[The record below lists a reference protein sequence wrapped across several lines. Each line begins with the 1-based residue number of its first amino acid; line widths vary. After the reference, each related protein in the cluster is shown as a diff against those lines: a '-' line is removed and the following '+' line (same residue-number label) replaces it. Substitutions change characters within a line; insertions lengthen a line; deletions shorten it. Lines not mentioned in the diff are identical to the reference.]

1 MLRILFDYRL
11 TGMLSLIILT
21 FCLIT
26 VPKTTLSQVDNI
38 DKIAHFVFFFGL
50 ALVAWW
56 ESAGRKVKHLGFW
69 IRFLLIGCATIGL
82 GGLIEVL
89 QATLTTNRSG
99 DWLDFLA
106 DAAGVC
112 CAQII
117 GGFLFHRVS
126 SYLTPN
132 RSLECN
138 SATPY

>member
-11 TGMLSLIILT
+11 TGMLSLVILT

-56 ESAGRKVKHLGFW
+56 ESAGRKAQHLGFW

-89 QATLTTNRSG
+89 QATCTGGRRSG
-99 DWLDFLA
+99 EWLDFVADGIGSTLA
-106 DAAGVC
+106 LL
-112 CAQII
+112 I
-117 GGFLFHRVS
+117 GILLAKYYAKG
-126 SYLTPN
+126 
-132 RSLECN
+132 
-138 SATPY
+138 

>member
-11 TGMLSLIILT
+11 TGMLSLIILI

-56 ESAGRKVKHLGFW
+56 ESAGRKVQHLGFW

-89 QATLTTNRSG
+89 QATCTGGRRSG
-99 DWLDFLA
+99 EWLDFVADGIGSTLA
-106 DAAGVC
+106 LL
-112 CAQII
+112 I
-117 GGFLFHRVS
+117 GILLAKYYAKG
-126 SYLTPN
+126 
-132 RSLECN
+132 
-138 SATPY
+138 

>member
-1 MLRILFDYRL
+1 
-11 TGMLSLIILT
+11 MLSLIILT

-56 ESAGRKVKHLGFW
+56 ESAGRKVQHLGFW

-117 GGFLFHRVS
+117 GGFLFHRVG
-126 SYLTPN
+126 SYLNPN
-132 RSLECN
+132 GH
-138 SATPY
+138 

>member
-89 QATLTTNRSG
+89 QATCTGGRRSG
-99 DWLDFLA
+99 EWLDFVADGIGSTLA
-106 DAAGVC
+106 LL
-112 CAQII
+112 I
-117 GGFLFHRVS
+117 GILLAKYYAKG
-126 SYLTPN
+126 
-132 RSLECN
+132 
-138 SATPY
+138 

>member
-56 ESAGRKVKHLGFW
+56 ESAGRKEQHLGFW

-89 QATLTTNRSG
+89 QATCTGGRRSG
-99 DWLDFLA
+99 EWLDFVADGIGSTLA
-106 DAAGVC
+106 LL
-112 CAQII
+112 I
-117 GGFLFHRVS
+117 GILLAKYYAKG
-126 SYLTPN
+126 
-132 RSLECN
+132 
-138 SATPY
+138 

>member
-1 MLRILFDYRL
+1 
-11 TGMLSLIILT
+11 MLSLIILT

-56 ESAGRKVKHLGFW
+56 ESAGRKGQHLGFW

-117 GGFLFHRVS
+117 GGFLFHHVS
-126 SYLTPN
+126 SYLNPN
-132 RSLECN
+132 GH
-138 SATPY
+138 